1 MADLI
6 TPHEHF
12 EGEVLP
18 NYRDYMDDL
27 TSERRAKNVANSVCH
42 FPEWA
47 FHYFKEHDRKRLRGT
62 NSVKH
67 LTARLCEECRE
78 LDLVVQFANAGK
90 HRFLTPAQ
98 NYMIPTSTSA
108 VIDAGGRLKII
119 ATGEFFDQVLTG
131 AIVFLRGWIG

>member
-1 MADLI
+1 MSTSRERYSPTTVITWLI
-6 TPHEHF
+6 SPVSGRLRTWRF
-12 EGEVLP
+12 RFVIS
-18 NYRDYMDDL
+18 R
-27 TSERRAKNVANSVCH
+27 
-42 FPEWA
+42 A

-78 LDLVVQFANAGK
+78 LDLIVQFANAGK

-108 VIDAGGRLKII
+108 VSDAGGRLKII

-131 AIVFLRGWIG
+131 AVVFLRGWIG